1 MRKGA
6 IFRPVQGA
14 CAVKVNGNGTAVRG
28 GSSHPASSTCYVRLR
43 ATGCEK
49 KVSYAPRRRGQAVP
63 PKSGPESSII
73 FTECVI
79 VKFPSSLV
87 EPFLSGGSV
96 RTRRFDDE
104 TKVYHTRTLC
114 HSDPRTK
121 HRPLDRPSAAAFC
134 CRILL
139 PHSSAA
145 LRLCVLRPETLY
157 QAVCQTLLRR
167 VTIRR
172 CRPADAASPMNLRV
186 PLHGGRRRII
196 LIIIEESRPRS

>member
-1 MRKGA
+1 MTGPRCVCGEGERKRDGGPGRIVA
-6 IFRPVQGA
+6 PRQQHVYTGKRQRGVKRKSSYV
-14 CAVKVNGNGTAVRG
+14 CAAPPRSGGTAEIR
-28 GSSHPASSTCYVRLR
+28 SR
-43 ATGCEK
+43 
-49 KVSYAPRRRGQAVP
+49 
-63 PKSGPESSII
+63 SGIILI

-167 VTIRR
+167 VTLRR

-186 PLHGGRRRII
+186 PLYPFMVVGG
-196 LIIIEESRPRS
+196 ESFS

>member
-1 MRKGA
+1 VCGEGERKRDGGPGRIVA
-6 IFRPVQGA
+6 PRQQHVYVP
-14 CAVKVNGNGTAVRG
+14 CTGNGVKT
-28 GSSHPASSTCYVRLR
+28 
-43 ATGCEK
+43 EK
-49 KVSYAPRRRGQAVP
+49 KVYVCAAPPR
-63 PKSGPESSII
+63 SGGTAEIRSGII

-145 LRLCVLRPETLY
+145 LRLCVLRPETIY

-167 VTIRR
+167 VTLRR

>member
-1 MRKGA
+1 M
-6 IFRPVQGA
+6 
-14 CAVKVNGNGTAVRG
+14 NGNGTAVRG
-28 GSSHPASSTCYVRLR
+28 GSSHPASSTCILYTGNGVKRKLRMRRAAAVRR
-43 ATGCEK
+43 
-49 KVSYAPRRRGQAVP
+49 YRRTIR
-63 PKSGPESSII
+63 SGII

-121 HRPLDRPSAAAFC
+121 HRPLASPLC

-139 PHSSAA
+139 PHTAA
-145 LRLCVLRPETLY
+145 AFFCRTASLRTATRNTLPGRVSDTP
-157 QAVCQTLLRR
+157 QKSDAQTL
-167 VTIRR
+167 
-172 CRPADAASPMNLRV
+172 PA
-186 PLHGGRRRII
+186 GGRRVSD
-196 LIIIEESRPRS
+196 EPPCTPSWWSAANHSHNH

>member
-1 MRKGA
+1 
-6 IFRPVQGA
+6 
-14 CAVKVNGNGTAVRG
+14 VKVNGNGTAVPGADRRTP
-28 GSSHPASSTCYVRLR
+28 PAARVCTGNGVKRKLRMRRAAAVRR
-43 ATGCEK
+43 YTAEI
-49 KVSYAPRRRGQAVP
+49 R
-63 PKSGPESSII
+63 SGII

-167 VTIRR
+167 VTLRR

>member
-1 MRKGA
+1 LRKGA

-28 GSSHPASSTCYVRLR
+28 GSSHPASSTCMYGQPNGVKRKLRMRRAAAVRR
-43 ATGCEK
+43 YTAEI
-49 KVSYAPRRRGQAVP
+49 R
-63 PKSGPESSII
+63 SGII

-139 PHSSAA
+139 PQSSAA

-167 VTIRR
+167 VTLRR

>member
-1 MRKGA
+1 MCGEGERK
-6 IFRPVQGA
+6 RD
-14 CAVKVNGNGTAVRG
+14 G
-28 GSSHPASSTCYVRLR
+28 GPGRIVAPRQQHVYVR
-43 ATGCEK
+43 ATERGEK
-49 KVSYAPRRRGQAVP
+49 KVTYAPRRRGQAVP
-63 PKSGPESSII
+63 PKSGSGII

-167 VTIRR
+167 VTLRR